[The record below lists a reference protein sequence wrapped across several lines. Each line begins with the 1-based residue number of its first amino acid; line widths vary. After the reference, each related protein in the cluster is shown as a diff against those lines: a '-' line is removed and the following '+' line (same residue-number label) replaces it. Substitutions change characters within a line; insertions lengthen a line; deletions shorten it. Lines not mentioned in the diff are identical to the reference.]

1 MNVTGTSKT
10 TSWIPASTGFRPIK
24 DTKRGWDAALPGRPH
39 QIRDT
44 SLSTRA
50 NEPLASRYPAAV
62 TCTEQVGYST
72 TERVVWTQEWPST
85 TTLPVQT
92 TYRNT
97 TIHATITSTVLD
109 PQVMATVI
117 LERRKGRDWLQYF
130 QSHDWM
136 EDLTT
141 SVEAATT
148 SSSDLPTSSS
158 SDSPSSDPSPS
169 PTTVVGIV
177 TNTFTRT
184 RTPFTVT
191 QTWTGTETVTQ
202 TNHFHA
208 TQTITGYAACA
219 TENILYV
226 DRRQKRI
233 NGIASS
239 IKGQQVEHVIP
250 HVESAYDCCVACVA
264 GDLACA
270 YSLYEIEGP
279 DRGRCLLY
287 ARPQLEVPNQEVLG
301 SVVVR
306 EDGDLGIGAAQCYNQ
321 QDDMGVFSFRHRNGE
336 GAWVASNGY
345 CGYLSDSDIVF
356 P

>member
-1 MNVTGTSKT
+1 
-10 TSWIPASTGFRPIK
+10 
-24 DTKRGWDAALPGRPH
+24 
-39 QIRDT
+39 
-44 SLSTRA
+44 
-50 NEPLASRYPAAV
+50 
-62 TCTEQVGYST
+62 
-72 TERVVWTQEWPST
+72 
-85 TTLPVQT
+85 
-92 TYRNT
+92 
-97 TIHATITSTVLD
+97 
-109 PQVMATVI
+109 MATAI
-117 LERRKGRDWLQYF
+117 LERREGRDWAQYF
-130 QSHDWM
+130 QSHNWLGY
-136 EDLTT
+136 LTK

-148 SSSDLPTSSS
+148 SSSDLLTSSS
-158 SDSPSSDPSPS
+158 SDSSSPNPSPS

-202 TNHFHA
+202 TNQIYA

-219 TENILYV
+219 TENVLYV

-233 NGIASS
+233 NGIAAG

-250 HVESAYDCCVACVA
+250 QVESAYDCCVACVA

-279 DRGRCLLY
+279 NRGRCLLY
-287 ARPQLEVPNQEVLG
+287 ARRQPEVPNQEVLG

-306 EDGDLGIGAAQCYNQ
+306 EEGDSGIGAAQCENQ
-321 QDDMGVFSFRHRNGE
+321 HDDMGVFSFRHRNGE